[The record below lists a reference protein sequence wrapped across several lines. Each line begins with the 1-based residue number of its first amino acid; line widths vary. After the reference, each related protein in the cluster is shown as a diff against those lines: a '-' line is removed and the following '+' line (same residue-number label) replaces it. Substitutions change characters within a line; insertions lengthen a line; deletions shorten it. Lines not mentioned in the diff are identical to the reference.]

1 MELDQDLQQVGKLM
15 DMVTEF
21 AVQYGFQILG
31 ALIFLVIGLKVASW
45 AGKKVNNIC
54 LGRDMDQT
62 LAGFTGNI
70 VKILIIV
77 FVAIATLSN
86 FGISIAPL
94 IALAGASAFGA
105 TLAIQGPLSNYGA
118 GLSIILGRPFKI
130 GSTVAICGVSGVVED
145 IKLAATELVGEDG
158 ERITVPNK
166 QIVGEVIVNSHE
178 NRIVEARIPV
188 ASDRAEQAIDLLKA
202 HLQKEADI
210 IQQPGP
216 QVGVHD
222 FSYGGVIL
230 GLRYWV
236 PSQKF
241 YQLRYRINAE
251 LLEVLTSAGIPLLS
265 AGGVAMAAA
274 NTSGDEGV
282 STP

>member
-1 MELDQDLQQVGKLM
+1 MELEPDLQQVGKLM
-15 DMVTEF
+15 DTITEF
-21 AVQYGFQILG
+21 AVQYGFQLLG
-31 ALIFLVIGLKVASW
+31 ALIFLIIGLKVASW
-45 AGKKVNNIC
+45 AGKRVNKIC
-54 LGRDMDQT
+54 LARKMDQT
-62 LAGFTGNI
+62 LAGFVGNI
-70 VKILIIV
+70 VKILIIA

-130 GSTVAICGVSGVVED
+130 GSTVAICGVSGVVD
-145 IKLAATELVGEDG
+145 NIKLAATELVGEDG

-188 ASDRAEQAIDLLKA
+188 ASDRAEEAIKLIQK
-202 HLQKEADI
+202 HLGNEDDI
-210 IQQPGP
+210 IQDPGP

-236 PSQKF
+236 PSKKF
-241 YQLRYRINAE
+241 YQLRYRINADLLKE
-251 LLEVLTSAGIPLLS
+251 LSKAGIPLMS
-265 AGGVAMAAA
+265 AGNVAMAAA
-274 NTSGDEGV
+274 NTSGDEGI

>member
-1 MELDQDLQQVGKLM
+1 M
-15 DMVTEF
+15 
-21 AVQYGFQILG
+21 
-31 ALIFLVIGLKVASW
+31 
-45 AGKKVNNIC
+45 
-54 LGRDMDQT
+54 
-62 LAGFTGNI
+62 
-70 VKILIIV
+70 
-77 FVAIATLSN
+77 
-86 FGISIAPL
+86 
-94 IALAGASAFGA
+94 
-105 TLAIQGPLSNYGA
+105 
-118 GLSIILGRPFKI
+118 
-130 GSTVAICGVSGVVED
+130 AICGVSGVVED

-188 ASDRAEQAIDLLKA
+188 ASDRAEQAIHLLKA
-202 HLQKEADI
+202 HLQQEGDI

-251 LLEVLTSAGIPLLS
+251 LLEVLTRAGIPLLS
-265 AGGVAMAAA
+265 AGNLAMAAA